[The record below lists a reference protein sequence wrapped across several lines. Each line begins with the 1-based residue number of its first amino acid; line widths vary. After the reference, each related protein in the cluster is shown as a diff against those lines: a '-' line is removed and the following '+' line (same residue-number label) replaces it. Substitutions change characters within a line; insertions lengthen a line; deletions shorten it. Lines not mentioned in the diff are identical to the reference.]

1 MQCIKEQY
9 TELVKPYLILVD
21 RTDLA
26 WNVIAT
32 LSFTYQLNIFK
43 PVPIYHYIAKFYQS
57 TPFVKRDFYILYYIF
72 TVCGSIYRL

>member
-1 MQCIKEQY
+1 MQCINEQY

-21 RTDLA
+21 HSD
-26 WNVIAT
+26 T
-32 LSFTYQLNIFK
+32 LFHLSAEYFQAST
-43 PVPIYHYIAKFYQS
+43 IYHYITKFYQS

>member
-1 MQCIKEQY
+1 MQCINEQY

-32 LSFTYQLNIFK
+32 LYFTYQLNI
-43 PVPIYHYIAKFYQS
+43 YHYITKFYQS